1 MGGPVVR
8 KEPATTAL
16 LEHYPAAY
24 QIFEQAGWLQYFRR
38 LQGYNE
44 SQTLQ
49 FARNLQDNHSVVAGV
64 RISVTEQDISAVSG
78 LPMDGTRQFSRKHII
93 GDVQQSFFLAG
104 ERRVP
109 KGRGVQLSSLPPPW
123 PEVARFIKHYLT
135 CEGRYQ
141 VVYQHDFLL
150 LSHLRHNKRVNI
162 PYFLLG
168 CLKNMAH
175 YCRRE
180 KDPAQSLTHHRL
192 VQLLINQGFE
202 QQNHPPLNLAPAA
215 EVPAILDEQQQ
226 QNPPI
231 PLEIPHSPPTQ
242 PTSPPTMPESSHTA
256 PEPSTSALHI
266 IIDDSEPENLPCP
279 IIEEK
284 PPRKRPQI
292 APFPPFPRKKRT
304 KSSMRPPWMTTT
316 LNPPPIRLKPRKP
329 LILPTLDPLPILTMG
344 AVTQKSDAPETV
356 TPSVSQKVAETQE
369 PVTHSVAETQE
380 QPWLKHRKQPRL
392 KHKNQPLTVK

>member
-8 KEPATTAL
+8 KEPATTTL

-49 FARNLQDNHSVVAGV
+49 FARNLQDNHSIVAGV
-64 RISVTEQDISAVSG
+64 RISVTEEDIAAVSG
-78 LPMDGTRQFSRKHII
+78 LPMDGTRQFSRKHVI

-109 KGRGVQLSSLPPPW
+109 KGRGVQLGSLPPPW

-150 LSHLRHNKRVNI
+150 LSHLRHGKRVNI

-168 CLKNMAH
+168 CLKNMAY
-175 YCRRE
+175 YCRRA

-202 QQNHPPLNLAPAA
+202 QQNHPPPNLAPAA
-215 EVPAILDEQQQ
+215 EAPTILDEQQQ
-226 QNPPI
+226 NPPI
-231 PLEIPHSPPTQ
+231 SLEKPHSPPTQ
-242 PTSPPTMPESSHTA
+242 PSSPPSMLESSHTA
-256 PEPSTSALHI
+256 A
-266 IIDDSEPENLPCP
+266 
-279 IIEEK
+279 
-284 PPRKRPQI
+284 
-292 APFPPFPRKKRT
+292 
-304 KSSMRPPWMTTT
+304 
-316 LNPPPIRLKPRKP
+316 
-329 LILPTLDPLPILTMG
+329 
-344 AVTQKSDAPETV
+344 
-356 TPSVSQKVAETQE
+356 
-369 PVTHSVAETQE
+369 
-380 QPWLKHRKQPRL
+380 
-392 KHKNQPLTVK
+392 

>member
-16 LEHYPAAY
+16 LEHYPTAY

-49 FARNLQDNHSVVAGV
+49 FARNLQENHSVVASV
-64 RISVTEQDISAVSG
+64 QIFVTEQDISAVSG

-135 CEGRYQ
+135 CEGRYL

-150 LSHLRHNKRVNI
+150 LSHIRHNKQINI

-168 CLKNMAH
+168 CLKNMVH
-175 YCRRE
+175 YCRRA
-180 KDPAQSLTHHRL
+180 KDPVQSLTHHRL
-192 VQLLINQGFE
+192 VQLLINRGFE
-202 QQNHPPLNLAPAA
+202 QQNHPPLNLAPAVEA
-215 EVPAILDEQQQ
+215 PAILDEQQQ

-231 PLEIPHSPPTQ
+231 SLETPREPL
-242 PTSPPTMPESSHTA
+242 TSPIPGS
-256 PEPSTSALHI
+256 
-266 IIDDSEPENLPCP
+266 LPL
-279 IIEEK
+279 
-284 PPRKRPQI
+284 
-292 APFPPFPRKKRT
+292 
-304 KSSMRPPWMTTT
+304 S
-316 LNPPPIRLKPRKP
+316 
-329 LILPTLDPLPILTMG
+329 TMG
-344 AVTQKSDAPETV
+344 AATQESDAPQTT
-356 TPSVSQKVAETQE
+356 TPSVSYRVAETQE

-380 QPWLKHRKQPRL
+380 PAFG
-392 KHKNQPLTVK
+392 

>member
-16 LEHYPAAY
+16 LEHYPTAY

-64 RISVTEQDISAVSG
+64 QISVTEQDISAVSG
-78 LPMDGTRQFSRKHII
+78 LPMDGTRHFSRKHII

-175 YCRRE
+175 YCRRA

-192 VQLLINQGFE
+192 VQLLINRGFE

-215 EVPAILDEQQQ
+215 EVPAIFDEQQQ

-242 PTSPPTMPESSHTA
+242 PTSPPTMPKSSYTA
-256 PEPSTSALHI
+256 PESSTSALHI
-266 IIDDSEPENLPCP
+266 IIDDSEPKNLPCP

-284 PPRKRPQI
+284 PP
-292 APFPPFPRKKRT
+292 
-304 KSSMRPPWMTTT
+304 
-316 LNPPPIRLKPRKP
+316 
-329 LILPTLDPLPILTMG
+329 
-344 AVTQKSDAPETV
+344 QK
-356 TPSVSQKVAETQE
+356 
-369 PVTHSVAETQE
+369 
-380 QPWLKHRKQPRL
+380 
-392 KHKNQPLTVK
+392 